1 MAEAHFFL
9 GYWTWKRHKAA
20 VFDHL
25 ILVIVWGTHSQCMDL
40 SSAAYLRGFSARHGG
55 EAPAG
60 TCLDFFSLATAQ
72 RWVPLSHEKKT
83 PAVNRNVLGNL
94 KETKVLQKTLGC
106 LLRLSFWVA
115 SLLSFSVWEFQLNYD
130 PNCTKAFRWCGS
142 LVAPFTQHIISPNG

>member
-1 MAEAHFFL
+1 MAV
-9 GYWTWKRHKAA
+9 KRLLALA
-20 VFDHL
+20 L
-25 ILVIVWGTHSQCMDL
+25 T
-40 SSAAYLRGFSARHGG
+40 
-55 EAPAG
+55 
-60 TCLDFFSLATAQ
+60 FFSLATAQ